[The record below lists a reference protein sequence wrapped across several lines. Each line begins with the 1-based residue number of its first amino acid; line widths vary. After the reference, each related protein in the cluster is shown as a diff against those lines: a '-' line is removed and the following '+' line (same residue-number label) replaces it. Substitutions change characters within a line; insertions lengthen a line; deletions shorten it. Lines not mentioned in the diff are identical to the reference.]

1 MSWAP
6 TGVLKNSTAPLLI
19 LFGNNQG
26 NLDPLTTKINR
37 TLKLKYRSLCSLF
50 SVSCSAHP
58 YLTLTLNKNPA
69 SFLLIVGVQADGPQY
84 LLFIDV
90 SSGND

>member
-6 TGVLKNSTAPLLI
+6 TGVLENTTAPLLM

-26 NLDPLTTKINR
+26 NLDPLTTRINR
-37 TLKLKYRSLCSLF
+37 TLKLKYRSLCSPF
-50 SVSCSAHP
+50 SVLYSAHP
-58 YLTLTLNKNPA
+58 YLMLTLNRNPA
-69 SFLLIVGVQADGPQY
+69 SFLLIVGVQADDPHY